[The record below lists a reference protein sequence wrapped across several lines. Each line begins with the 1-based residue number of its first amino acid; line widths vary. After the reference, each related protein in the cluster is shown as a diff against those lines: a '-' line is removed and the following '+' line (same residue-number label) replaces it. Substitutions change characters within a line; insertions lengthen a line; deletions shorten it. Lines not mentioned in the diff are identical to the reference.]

1 MILLDT
7 HIIIWMIDE
16 NPRLGSSARKLIEE
30 ATVAFFSVITA
41 WELAMLVS
49 RSKLILNT
57 TVETLL
63 QAVQQLSPVREVAID
78 AVIALDAGAMMWKHG
93 DPADRLIV
101 ATARALD
108 CPLVTADEKILAYAA
123 AGHLKAVDARL

>member
-1 MILLDT
+1 
-7 HIIIWMIDE
+7 
-16 NPRLGSSARKLIEE
+16 
-30 ATVAFFSVITA
+30 
-41 WELAMLVS
+41 
-49 RSKLILNT
+49 
-57 TVETLL
+57 
-63 QAVQQLSPVREVAID
+63 
-78 AVIALDAGAMMWKHG
+78 MMWKHG